1 MKRIVVLGG
10 CGHAGL
16 PFALALANSGFDS
29 TSLDISIEAVEMIN
43 SGKMPFME
51 DGALE
56 ILTKTLQSN
65 NFRATTDFN
74 AIKSADILVIM
85 IGTPI
90 DENNNSNPAMILD
103 LISECMPHMNSTQ
116 LVILRSTV
124 LPGTTDLVAKL
135 LQKNGISADVVFCP
149 ERILQG
155 HAIKELYELPQIIG
169 SENVIAQSR
178 ASDVFTLLGVKT
190 IVVST
195 REAEMAKLFT
205 NVWRYIKFA
214 IANQF
219 WLLSNDAGLD
229 YSKIRDAI
237 AFDYP
242 RASDLPG
249 AGFTA
254 GPCLHKDTHF
264 LATASNNNFD
274 LGYSAILIN
283 EGMPDYVVSKIE
295 ERFDLSNKVVGI
307 LGMSFKADSDDIRSS
322 LSYRLKEILEKKSVK
337 VLTSDPFVTTDTKL
351 LPESQVLME
360 SDILIIGSPHS
371 RYKNILTE
379 KPLIDFWNILG
390 KGSQI

>member
-1 MKRIVVLGG
+1 
-10 CGHAGL
+10 
-16 PFALALANSGFDS
+16 
-29 TSLDISIEAVEMIN
+29 
-43 SGKMPFME
+43 
-51 DGALE
+51 
-56 ILTKTLQSN
+56 
-65 NFRATTDFN
+65 
-74 AIKSADILVIM
+74 
-85 IGTPI
+85 
-90 DENNNSNPAMILD
+90 
-103 LISECMPHMNSTQ
+103 
-116 LVILRSTV
+116 
-124 LPGTTDLVAKL
+124 
-135 LQKNGISADVVFCP
+135 
-149 ERILQG
+149 
-155 HAIKELYELPQIIG
+155 
-169 SENVIAQSR
+169 
-178 ASDVFTLLGVKT
+178 
-190 IVVST
+190 
-195 REAEMAKLFT
+195 MAKLFT

-371 RYKNILTE
+371 RYKNIMTE